1 MEYNEIIQYLS
12 EVPKFGKKNKLEN
25 IKVLMNKLN
34 NPQDKLKIIHV
45 TGTNGKGSVCSY
57 INSILTEQGYNVGL
71 FTSPH
76 LIKFNE
82 RIRYNSENI
91 PDKEFQHTF
100 NIVMDK
106 IKEMLLEG
114 DDHPT
119 FFEIFTAMSFVY
131 FDNKK
136 TDFVILEVGIGGKYD
151 STNIIKN
158 PLVSV
163 ITNIS
168 KDHTKVLG
176 DTIEEIAKE
185 KSGIIKK
192 NCPVVLYFNDKKVYN
207 IVNKIS
213 KNQKSMLFSLNNIK
227 IKNHCRNI
235 SNQQYTILTEYFQF
249 DDIKTSLI
257 GDYQAINS
265 AIAILSVYV
274 LRKLGIIIT
283 ENSIY
288 KGIKNAKWDGRFEYI
303 NGKVPMIIDGAH
315 NVGAVKTFNK
325 ELRGYFP
332 NKSINIMLSICSDK
346 DYKKMIEIIMENKNI
361 KNIIL
366 TKINSARATKL
377 QELEGIIKH
386 YNIKV
391 YCTNNVNEALK
402 LGEKLT
408 TKDELL
414 CCIGS
419 LYLVGE
425 IKYIMSKM
433 EDKYD

>member
-1 MEYNEIIQYLS
+1 MEYNEILQYLS

-34 NPQDKLKIIHV
+34 NPQDNLKIIHV

-57 INSILTEQGYNVGL
+57 INSILTQQGYNVGL
-71 FTSPH
+71 FSSPH

-82 RIRYNSENI
+82 RIRYNSQNI
-91 PDKEFQHTF
+91 SDKEFEYTF
-100 NIVMDK
+100 NVVMDK

-114 DDHPT
+114 YDHPT
-119 FFEIFTAMSFVY
+119 FFEIFTAMTFVY

-168 KDHTKVLG
+168 KDHTKILG
-176 DTIEEIAKE
+176 DTIEEISKE

-192 NCPVVLYFNDKKVYN
+192 NCPVVLCFSDEKVYN
-207 IVNKIS
+207 IVNKVC
-213 KNQKSMLFSLNNIK
+213 KNQNSMLYLLNNIE
-227 IKNHCRNI
+227 IKKHCRNI
-235 SNQQYTILTEYFQF
+235 SYQRYTISTKYFQF
-249 DDIKTSLI
+249 DNIETCLL
-257 GDYQAINS
+257 GDYQTINS

-274 LRKLGIIIT
+274 LKKQGITIT
-283 ENSIY
+283 KDSIY
-288 KGIKNAKWDGRFEYI
+288 KGIKSTNWDGRFEYI
-303 NGKVPMIIDGAH
+303 NGKVPMLIDGAH

-325 ELRGYFP
+325 ELDSYFP
-332 NKSINIMLSICSDK
+332 SKSINIMLSICSDK

-377 QELEGIIKH
+377 QELESIIKH
-386 YNIKV
+386 YNIEV
-391 YCTNNVNEALK
+391 YSTNNVNEALK

-408 TKDELL
+408 AKDELL

-425 IKYIMSKM
+425 IKYIIR
-433 EDKYD
+433 YNT